1 MCVYVY
7 TYVNLLAK
15 CVSLAHVW
23 APRSR
28 GVRNGWSRTNI
39 IRGPLVT
46 GFVPSQSGYKHAERL
61 GRGVA
66 ALSRLPSMNRC
77 SDFTEFHQNESHRRY
92 EGVTVLSSHFPVPF
106 QQVTLLTQTEAPCAG
121 GPGSSHRHA
130 HSLQTQSFY
139 IISLSFGCD
148 YLLPPKKYRHRY
160 SATPLIIIKWASQ
173 LTSPLKVQ
181 WGLNWVWRRRCLTRW
196 REGASQPLD
205 F

>member
-1 MCVYVY
+1 MCVY

-15 CVSLAHVW
+15 CVSLTHVW

-46 GFVPSQSGYKHAERL
+46 GFVPSQSGCKHAECL

-106 QQVTLLTQTEAPCAG
+106 QQVTLLPQTEAPCAG

-130 HSLQTQSFY
+130 HSLQNTELLHNFFVLWVWL
-139 IISLSFGCD
+139 SLA
-148 YLLPPKKYRHRY
+148 PQKNHQHRY
-160 SATPLIIIKWASQ
+160 SVTPLIIIKWASQ
-173 LTSPLKVQ
+173 LTNPQKVQ
-181 WGLNWVWRRRCLTRW
+181 WGLNWVWRHRCLTRW

-205 F
+205 L